1 MTEEIKLNQT
11 VTALLNTANSLYPD
25 NITVRFGSE
34 KSGYVRHDQ
43 AHQLLRDGD
52 LVVQVNDVTA
62 PNYTASHELLH
73 LLLLLQGFPQITFN
87 LTTRDQQLDE
97 QLMAIA
103 MELYDMVSHVLV
115 VSKQREHALITDE
128 IENLY
133 VKGVY
138 ATIEPEDPQVDDA
151 MMTLRLL
158 TLTDLLVFFDGT
170 LAPDLKAR
178 VTADFPKALPAAE
191 KLYGVISQKAVDTP
205 FAMRRAV
212 VKLFKAFDE
221 QMTAWQ
227 MPLLHGTEFVTVQSV
242 LSERQERLE
251 VRQLFDIFHSDMLDK
266 NKNTRA
272 YIGLNKGDRQNAFI
286 LPAPAQKKSDAFFKE
301 TYDKTVKELFIELN
315 MPYTLR

>member
-1 MTEEIKLNQT
+1 MTETKLNQT
-11 VTALLNTANSLYPD
+11 VTDLLSTANSLYPG
-25 NITVRFGSE
+25 NISVSFGQNQ
-34 KSGYVRHDQ
+34 SGYVRHDQ
-43 AHQLLRDGD
+43 AQQVMNDGD
-52 LVVQVNDVTA
+52 LTVQVNDVTA

-115 VSKQREHALITDE
+115 VGKQRQHDLIDAN
-128 IENLY
+128 IEDLY

-138 ATIEPEDPQVDDA
+138 ATIDPEDPKKTDA

-158 TLTDLLVFFDGT
+158 TLTDLLVFFDGELT
-170 LAPDLKAR
+170 PELIGR
-178 VTADFPKALPAAE
+178 VADDFPQAFPAAQ
-191 KLYGVISQKAVDTP
+191 KLYGVITQKAVDTP

-212 VKLFKAFDE
+212 VKLFKAFDD
-221 QMTAWQ
+221 QMTAWHLP
-227 MPLLHGTEFVTVQSV
+227 MLHGTEFVTMQSV

-251 VRQLFDIFHSDMLDK
+251 VRQLFDIYHSDMLDK
-266 NKNTRA
+266 EKHTRA
-272 YIGLNKGDRQNAFI
+272 YIGLNKGDQQNAFV

-301 TYDKTVKELFIELN
+301 TYDKTVKELFQEMNL
-315 MPYTLR
+315 PYTLR